1 MIELREVS
9 RLFTVGGQEVRAMDR
24 VSLTIEP
31 GEYLSI
37 MGPSGSG
44 KSTLLNIIGL
54 LDTPTSGTYLLDGE
68 DVTRLPD
75 HRLAA
80 VRSRKIGF
88 IFQFFHLI
96 PRLTARQ
103 NIELP
108 LLLAGVP
115 GRERA
120 ERSSRL
126 LESFGLASRQHH
138 RPDELSGG
146 QRQRVAIARAVINEP
161 AVLLADEPTGNLD
174 RAAGHEI
181 IELMEQLNR
190 SGLTLVLVTHDP
202 EIGGRAGRRIR
213 VVDRRTAAAARG
225 ACAVRARDA
234 ISFALASLAFS
245 RVRTLLM
252 LLAMSIGVAAV
263 VVLTAIGNGARHY
276 VVDQFSSLG
285 TNLVIVVP
293 GRAETAGG
301 TASTLVGET
310 PRDLTLDDARS
321 LLRGDALR
329 RMAPFNLGE
338 IAVAYRGRERQ
349 APLLGSTAALLPIHH
364 LEMARGSFLPEE
376 DMEIARPVC
385 VLGATIS
392 RELFGRQNPLGE
404 MVRLGGFRCRVI
416 GVLASQGRS
425 LGHDTEEL
433 VVVPVAFA
441 QMLLNTEGLFR
452 ILVEARDPESIPR
465 LKQFIL
471 DTIAGRHYGEEDIT
485 IVTQDSVLAT
495 FERILGALT
504 LSVAGIA
511 AISLVVAGILIMN
524 VMLMAVAQRT
534 AEIGLCKAIGAS
546 RRQIMV
552 LLVTEAL
559 LLSAVGGLLG
569 LAIGLAGSR
578 LARSL
583 YPELSAGPPSWAM
596 VAALGTALATGFV
609 FSLLPARRAA
619 RLDPIQALARR

>member
-1 MIELREVS
+1 M
-9 RLFTVGGQEVRAMDR
+9 
-24 VSLTIEP
+24 
-31 GEYLSI
+31 
-37 MGPSGSG
+37 
-44 KSTLLNIIGL
+44 
-54 LDTPTSGTYLLDGE
+54 
-68 DVTRLPD
+68 
-75 HRLAA
+75 
-80 VRSRKIGF
+80 
-88 IFQFFHLI
+88 
-96 PRLTARQ
+96 
-103 NIELP
+103 
-108 LLLAGVP
+108 
-115 GRERA
+115 
-120 ERSSRL
+120 
-126 LESFGLASRQHH
+126 
-138 RPDELSGG
+138 
-146 QRQRVAIARAVINEP
+146 
-161 AVLLADEPTGNLD
+161 
-174 RAAGHEI
+174 
-181 IELMEQLNR
+181 
-190 SGLTLVLVTHDP
+190 
-202 EIGGRAGRRIR
+202 
-213 VVDRRTAAAARG
+213 
-225 ACAVRARDA
+225 RARDA

-301 TASTLVGET
+301 AATTLVGET

-338 IAVAYRGRERQ
+338 IAVSYRGRERQ

-452 ILVEARDPESIPR
+452 ILVEAREPESIPR
-465 LKQFIL
+465 LKDFIL
-471 DTIAGRHYGEEDIT
+471 DTIARRHYGEEDIT

-534 AEIGLCKAIGAS
+534 GEIGLCKAIGAS

-596 VAALGTALATGFV
+596 VAALGTALATGLI

-619 RLDPIQALARR
+619 RLDPIQALGRR

>member
-1 MIELREVS
+1 M
-9 RLFTVGGQEVRAMDR
+9 
-24 VSLTIEP
+24 
-31 GEYLSI
+31 
-37 MGPSGSG
+37 
-44 KSTLLNIIGL
+44 
-54 LDTPTSGTYLLDGE
+54 
-68 DVTRLPD
+68 
-75 HRLAA
+75 
-80 VRSRKIGF
+80 
-88 IFQFFHLI
+88 
-96 PRLTARQ
+96 
-103 NIELP
+103 
-108 LLLAGVP
+108 
-115 GRERA
+115 
-120 ERSSRL
+120 
-126 LESFGLASRQHH
+126 
-138 RPDELSGG
+138 
-146 QRQRVAIARAVINEP
+146 
-161 AVLLADEPTGNLD
+161 
-174 RAAGHEI
+174 
-181 IELMEQLNR
+181 
-190 SGLTLVLVTHDP
+190 
-202 EIGGRAGRRIR
+202 
-213 VVDRRTAAAARG
+213 RT
-225 ACAVRARDA
+225 RDA
-234 ISFALASLAFS
+234 IAFALASLAFS

-301 TASTLVGET
+301 AATTLVGET

-338 IAVAYRGRERQ
+338 IAVSYRGRERQ

-452 ILVEARDPESIPR
+452 ILVEAREPESISR
-465 LKQFIL
+465 LKDFIL
-471 DTIAGRHYGEEDIT
+471 DTIARRHYGEEDIT

-511 AISLVVAGILIMN
+511 AISLIVAGILIMN

-534 AEIGLCKAIGAS
+534 GEIGLCKAIGAS

-569 LAIGLAGSR
+569 LAMGLAGSR

-596 VAALGTALATGFV
+596 VAALGTALATGLI

-619 RLDPIQALARR
+619 RLDPIQALGRR

>member
-1 MIELREVS
+1 M
-9 RLFTVGGQEVRAMDR
+9 
-24 VSLTIEP
+24 
-31 GEYLSI
+31 
-37 MGPSGSG
+37 
-44 KSTLLNIIGL
+44 
-54 LDTPTSGTYLLDGE
+54 
-68 DVTRLPD
+68 
-75 HRLAA
+75 
-80 VRSRKIGF
+80 
-88 IFQFFHLI
+88 
-96 PRLTARQ
+96 
-103 NIELP
+103 
-108 LLLAGVP
+108 
-115 GRERA
+115 
-120 ERSSRL
+120 
-126 LESFGLASRQHH
+126 
-138 RPDELSGG
+138 
-146 QRQRVAIARAVINEP
+146 
-161 AVLLADEPTGNLD
+161 
-174 RAAGHEI
+174 
-181 IELMEQLNR
+181 
-190 SGLTLVLVTHDP
+190 
-202 EIGGRAGRRIR
+202 
-213 VVDRRTAAAARG
+213 
-225 ACAVRARDA
+225 RARDA

-301 TASTLVGET
+301 AATTLVGET

-338 IAVAYRGRERQ
+338 IAVSYRGRERQ

-452 ILVEARDPESIPR
+452 ILVEAREPESIPR
-465 LKQFIL
+465 LKAFIL
-471 DTIAGRHYGEEDIT
+471 DTIARRHYGEEDIT

-511 AISLVVAGILIMN
+511 AISLIVAGILIMN

-534 AEIGLCKAIGAS
+534 GEIGLCKAIGAS

-596 VAALGTALATGFV
+596 VAALGTALATGLI

-619 RLDPIQALARR
+619 RLDPIQALGRR

>member
-1 MIELREVS
+1 
-9 RLFTVGGQEVRAMDR
+9 
-24 VSLTIEP
+24 
-31 GEYLSI
+31 
-37 MGPSGSG
+37 
-44 KSTLLNIIGL
+44 
-54 LDTPTSGTYLLDGE
+54 
-68 DVTRLPD
+68 
-75 HRLAA
+75 
-80 VRSRKIGF
+80 
-88 IFQFFHLI
+88 
-96 PRLTARQ
+96 
-103 NIELP
+103 
-108 LLLAGVP
+108 
-115 GRERA
+115 
-120 ERSSRL
+120 
-126 LESFGLASRQHH
+126 
-138 RPDELSGG
+138 
-146 QRQRVAIARAVINEP
+146 
-161 AVLLADEPTGNLD
+161 
-174 RAAGHEI
+174 
-181 IELMEQLNR
+181 
-190 SGLTLVLVTHDP
+190 
-202 EIGGRAGRRIR
+202 
-213 VVDRRTAAAARG
+213 
-225 ACAVRARDA
+225 VRARDA
-234 ISFALASLAFS
+234 IAFALASLAFS

-301 TASTLVGET
+301 AATTLVGET

-338 IAVAYRGRERQ
+338 IAVSYRGRERQ

-465 LKQFIL
+465 LKDFIL
-471 DTIAGRHYGEEDIT
+471 DTIARRHYGEEDIT

-511 AISLVVAGILIMN
+511 AISLIVAGILIMN

-534 AEIGLCKAIGAS
+534 GEIGLCKAIGAS

-596 VAALGTALATGFV
+596 VAALGTALATGLI

-619 RLDPIQALARR
+619 RLDPIQALGRR

>member
-1 MIELREVS
+1 M
-9 RLFTVGGQEVRAMDR
+9 
-24 VSLTIEP
+24 
-31 GEYLSI
+31 
-37 MGPSGSG
+37 
-44 KSTLLNIIGL
+44 
-54 LDTPTSGTYLLDGE
+54 
-68 DVTRLPD
+68 
-75 HRLAA
+75 
-80 VRSRKIGF
+80 
-88 IFQFFHLI
+88 
-96 PRLTARQ
+96 
-103 NIELP
+103 
-108 LLLAGVP
+108 
-115 GRERA
+115 
-120 ERSSRL
+120 
-126 LESFGLASRQHH
+126 
-138 RPDELSGG
+138 
-146 QRQRVAIARAVINEP
+146 
-161 AVLLADEPTGNLD
+161 
-174 RAAGHEI
+174 
-181 IELMEQLNR
+181 
-190 SGLTLVLVTHDP
+190 
-202 EIGGRAGRRIR
+202 
-213 VVDRRTAAAARG
+213 
-225 ACAVRARDA
+225 RARDA
-234 ISFALASLAFS
+234 IAFALASLAFS

-301 TASTLVGET
+301 AATTLVGET

-338 IAVAYRGRERQ
+338 IAVSYRGRERQ

-511 AISLVVAGILIMN
+511 AISLIVAGILIMN

-596 VAALGTALATGFV
+596 VAALGTALATGLV

-619 RLDPIQALARR
+619 RLDPIQALGRR

>member
-1 MIELREVS
+1 M
-9 RLFTVGGQEVRAMDR
+9 
-24 VSLTIEP
+24 
-31 GEYLSI
+31 
-37 MGPSGSG
+37 
-44 KSTLLNIIGL
+44 
-54 LDTPTSGTYLLDGE
+54 
-68 DVTRLPD
+68 
-75 HRLAA
+75 
-80 VRSRKIGF
+80 
-88 IFQFFHLI
+88 
-96 PRLTARQ
+96 
-103 NIELP
+103 
-108 LLLAGVP
+108 
-115 GRERA
+115 
-120 ERSSRL
+120 
-126 LESFGLASRQHH
+126 
-138 RPDELSGG
+138 
-146 QRQRVAIARAVINEP
+146 
-161 AVLLADEPTGNLD
+161 
-174 RAAGHEI
+174 
-181 IELMEQLNR
+181 
-190 SGLTLVLVTHDP
+190 
-202 EIGGRAGRRIR
+202 
-213 VVDRRTAAAARG
+213 
-225 ACAVRARDA
+225 RARDA

-338 IAVAYRGRERQ
+338 IAVSYRGRERQ

-596 VAALGTALATGFV
+596 VAALGTALATGLI

>member
-1 MIELREVS
+1 M
-9 RLFTVGGQEVRAMDR
+9 
-24 VSLTIEP
+24 
-31 GEYLSI
+31 
-37 MGPSGSG
+37 
-44 KSTLLNIIGL
+44 
-54 LDTPTSGTYLLDGE
+54 
-68 DVTRLPD
+68 
-75 HRLAA
+75 
-80 VRSRKIGF
+80 
-88 IFQFFHLI
+88 
-96 PRLTARQ
+96 
-103 NIELP
+103 
-108 LLLAGVP
+108 
-115 GRERA
+115 
-120 ERSSRL
+120 
-126 LESFGLASRQHH
+126 
-138 RPDELSGG
+138 
-146 QRQRVAIARAVINEP
+146 
-161 AVLLADEPTGNLD
+161 
-174 RAAGHEI
+174 
-181 IELMEQLNR
+181 
-190 SGLTLVLVTHDP
+190 
-202 EIGGRAGRRIR
+202 
-213 VVDRRTAAAARG
+213 
-225 ACAVRARDA
+225 RARDA

-338 IAVAYRGRERQ
+338 IAVSYRGRERQ

-569 LAIGLAGSR
+569 LAIGLAGSH

>member
-1 MIELREVS
+1 M
-9 RLFTVGGQEVRAMDR
+9 
-24 VSLTIEP
+24 
-31 GEYLSI
+31 
-37 MGPSGSG
+37 
-44 KSTLLNIIGL
+44 
-54 LDTPTSGTYLLDGE
+54 
-68 DVTRLPD
+68 
-75 HRLAA
+75 
-80 VRSRKIGF
+80 
-88 IFQFFHLI
+88 
-96 PRLTARQ
+96 
-103 NIELP
+103 
-108 LLLAGVP
+108 
-115 GRERA
+115 
-120 ERSSRL
+120 
-126 LESFGLASRQHH
+126 
-138 RPDELSGG
+138 
-146 QRQRVAIARAVINEP
+146 
-161 AVLLADEPTGNLD
+161 
-174 RAAGHEI
+174 
-181 IELMEQLNR
+181 
-190 SGLTLVLVTHDP
+190 
-202 EIGGRAGRRIR
+202 
-213 VVDRRTAAAARG
+213 RT
-225 ACAVRARDA
+225 RDA
-234 ISFALASLAFS
+234 IAFALASLAFS

-301 TASTLVGET
+301 AATTLVGET

-338 IAVAYRGRERQ
+338 IAVSYRGRERQ

-376 DMEIARPVC
+376 DTEIARPVC

-452 ILVEARDPESIPR
+452 ILVEAREPESIPR
-465 LKQFIL
+465 LKDFIL
-471 DTIAGRHYGEEDIT
+471 DTIARRHYGEEDIT

-511 AISLVVAGILIMN
+511 AISLIVAGILIMN

-534 AEIGLCKAIGAS
+534 GEIGLCKAIGAS

-596 VAALGTALATGFV
+596 VAALGTALATGLI

-619 RLDPIQALARR
+619 RLDPIQALGRR

>member
-1 MIELREVS
+1 M
-9 RLFTVGGQEVRAMDR
+9 
-24 VSLTIEP
+24 
-31 GEYLSI
+31 
-37 MGPSGSG
+37 
-44 KSTLLNIIGL
+44 
-54 LDTPTSGTYLLDGE
+54 
-68 DVTRLPD
+68 
-75 HRLAA
+75 
-80 VRSRKIGF
+80 
-88 IFQFFHLI
+88 
-96 PRLTARQ
+96 
-103 NIELP
+103 
-108 LLLAGVP
+108 
-115 GRERA
+115 
-120 ERSSRL
+120 
-126 LESFGLASRQHH
+126 
-138 RPDELSGG
+138 
-146 QRQRVAIARAVINEP
+146 
-161 AVLLADEPTGNLD
+161 
-174 RAAGHEI
+174 
-181 IELMEQLNR
+181 
-190 SGLTLVLVTHDP
+190 
-202 EIGGRAGRRIR
+202 
-213 VVDRRTAAAARG
+213 
-225 ACAVRARDA
+225 RARDA
-234 ISFALASLAFS
+234 IVFALASLAFS

-301 TASTLVGET
+301 AATTLVGET

-338 IAVAYRGRERQ
+338 IAVSYRGRERQ

-376 DMEIARPVC
+376 DTEIARPVC

-452 ILVEARDPESIPR
+452 ILVEAREPESIPR
-465 LKQFIL
+465 LKDFIL
-471 DTIAGRHYGEEDIT
+471 DTIARRHYGEEDIT

-534 AEIGLCKAIGAS
+534 GEIGLCKAIGAS

-596 VAALGTALATGFV
+596 VAALGTALATGLI

-619 RLDPIQALARR
+619 RLDPIQALGRR

>member
-1 MIELREVS
+1 M
-9 RLFTVGGQEVRAMDR
+9 
-24 VSLTIEP
+24 
-31 GEYLSI
+31 
-37 MGPSGSG
+37 
-44 KSTLLNIIGL
+44 
-54 LDTPTSGTYLLDGE
+54 
-68 DVTRLPD
+68 
-75 HRLAA
+75 
-80 VRSRKIGF
+80 
-88 IFQFFHLI
+88 
-96 PRLTARQ
+96 
-103 NIELP
+103 
-108 LLLAGVP
+108 
-115 GRERA
+115 
-120 ERSSRL
+120 
-126 LESFGLASRQHH
+126 
-138 RPDELSGG
+138 
-146 QRQRVAIARAVINEP
+146 
-161 AVLLADEPTGNLD
+161 
-174 RAAGHEI
+174 
-181 IELMEQLNR
+181 
-190 SGLTLVLVTHDP
+190 
-202 EIGGRAGRRIR
+202 
-213 VVDRRTAAAARG
+213 
-225 ACAVRARDA
+225 RARDA
-234 ISFALASLAFS
+234 IVFALASLAFS

-301 TASTLVGET
+301 AATTLVGET

-338 IAVAYRGRERQ
+338 IAVSYRGRERQ

-452 ILVEARDPESIPR
+452 ILVEAREPESIPR
-465 LKQFIL
+465 LKAFIL
-471 DTIAGRHYGEEDIT
+471 DTIARRHYGEEDIT

-511 AISLVVAGILIMN
+511 AISLIVAGILIMN

-534 AEIGLCKAIGAS
+534 GEIGLCKAIGAS

-569 LAIGLAGSR
+569 LAMGLAGSR

-596 VAALGTALATGFV
+596 VAALGTALATGLI

-619 RLDPIQALARR
+619 RLDPIQALGRR

>member
-1 MIELREVS
+1 M
-9 RLFTVGGQEVRAMDR
+9 
-24 VSLTIEP
+24 
-31 GEYLSI
+31 
-37 MGPSGSG
+37 
-44 KSTLLNIIGL
+44 
-54 LDTPTSGTYLLDGE
+54 
-68 DVTRLPD
+68 
-75 HRLAA
+75 
-80 VRSRKIGF
+80 
-88 IFQFFHLI
+88 
-96 PRLTARQ
+96 
-103 NIELP
+103 
-108 LLLAGVP
+108 
-115 GRERA
+115 
-120 ERSSRL
+120 
-126 LESFGLASRQHH
+126 
-138 RPDELSGG
+138 
-146 QRQRVAIARAVINEP
+146 
-161 AVLLADEPTGNLD
+161 
-174 RAAGHEI
+174 
-181 IELMEQLNR
+181 
-190 SGLTLVLVTHDP
+190 
-202 EIGGRAGRRIR
+202 
-213 VVDRRTAAAARG
+213 
-225 ACAVRARDA
+225 RARDA
-234 ISFALASLAFS
+234 IAFALASLAFS

-301 TASTLVGET
+301 AATTLVGET

-338 IAVAYRGRERQ
+338 IAVSYRGRERQ

-364 LEMARGSFLPEE
+364 LEIARGSFLPEE

-452 ILVEARDPESIPR
+452 ILVEAREPESIPR
-465 LKQFIL
+465 LKDFIL
-471 DTIAGRHYGEEDIT
+471 DTIARRHYGEEDIT

-511 AISLVVAGILIMN
+511 AISLIVAGILIMN

-534 AEIGLCKAIGAS
+534 GEIGLCKAIGAS

-596 VAALGTALATGFV
+596 VAALGTALATGLI

-619 RLDPIQALARR
+619 RLDPIQALGRR

>member
-1 MIELREVS
+1 M
-9 RLFTVGGQEVRAMDR
+9 
-24 VSLTIEP
+24 
-31 GEYLSI
+31 
-37 MGPSGSG
+37 
-44 KSTLLNIIGL
+44 
-54 LDTPTSGTYLLDGE
+54 
-68 DVTRLPD
+68 
-75 HRLAA
+75 
-80 VRSRKIGF
+80 
-88 IFQFFHLI
+88 
-96 PRLTARQ
+96 
-103 NIELP
+103 
-108 LLLAGVP
+108 
-115 GRERA
+115 
-120 ERSSRL
+120 
-126 LESFGLASRQHH
+126 
-138 RPDELSGG
+138 
-146 QRQRVAIARAVINEP
+146 
-161 AVLLADEPTGNLD
+161 
-174 RAAGHEI
+174 
-181 IELMEQLNR
+181 
-190 SGLTLVLVTHDP
+190 
-202 EIGGRAGRRIR
+202 
-213 VVDRRTAAAARG
+213 
-225 ACAVRARDA
+225 RARDA
-234 ISFALASLAFS
+234 IAFALASLAFS

-301 TASTLVGET
+301 AATTLVGET

-321 LLRGDALR
+321 LLRGGALR

-338 IAVAYRGRERQ
+338 IAVSYRGRERQ

-452 ILVEARDPESIPR
+452 ILVEAREPESIPR
-465 LKQFIL
+465 LKDFIL
-471 DTIAGRHYGEEDIT
+471 DTIARRHYGEEDIT

-534 AEIGLCKAIGAS
+534 GEIGLCKAIGAS

-596 VAALGTALATGFV
+596 VAALGTALATGLI

-619 RLDPIQALARR
+619 RLDPIQALGRR

>member
-1 MIELREVS
+1 M
-9 RLFTVGGQEVRAMDR
+9 
-24 VSLTIEP
+24 
-31 GEYLSI
+31 
-37 MGPSGSG
+37 
-44 KSTLLNIIGL
+44 
-54 LDTPTSGTYLLDGE
+54 
-68 DVTRLPD
+68 
-75 HRLAA
+75 
-80 VRSRKIGF
+80 
-88 IFQFFHLI
+88 
-96 PRLTARQ
+96 
-103 NIELP
+103 
-108 LLLAGVP
+108 
-115 GRERA
+115 
-120 ERSSRL
+120 
-126 LESFGLASRQHH
+126 
-138 RPDELSGG
+138 
-146 QRQRVAIARAVINEP
+146 
-161 AVLLADEPTGNLD
+161 
-174 RAAGHEI
+174 
-181 IELMEQLNR
+181 
-190 SGLTLVLVTHDP
+190 
-202 EIGGRAGRRIR
+202 
-213 VVDRRTAAAARG
+213 
-225 ACAVRARDA
+225 RARDA
-234 ISFALASLAFS
+234 IAFALASLAFS

-301 TASTLVGET
+301 AASTLVGET

-338 IAVAYRGRERQ
+338 IAVSYRGRERQ

-452 ILVEARDPESIPR
+452 ILVEAREPESIPR
-465 LKQFIL
+465 LKDFIL
-471 DTIAGRHYGEEDIT
+471 DTIARRHYGEEDIT

-596 VAALGTALATGFV
+596 VAALGTALATGLI

-619 RLDPIQALARR
+619 RLDPIQALGRR

>member
-1 MIELREVS
+1 M
-9 RLFTVGGQEVRAMDR
+9 
-24 VSLTIEP
+24 
-31 GEYLSI
+31 
-37 MGPSGSG
+37 
-44 KSTLLNIIGL
+44 
-54 LDTPTSGTYLLDGE
+54 
-68 DVTRLPD
+68 
-75 HRLAA
+75 
-80 VRSRKIGF
+80 
-88 IFQFFHLI
+88 
-96 PRLTARQ
+96 
-103 NIELP
+103 
-108 LLLAGVP
+108 
-115 GRERA
+115 
-120 ERSSRL
+120 
-126 LESFGLASRQHH
+126 
-138 RPDELSGG
+138 
-146 QRQRVAIARAVINEP
+146 
-161 AVLLADEPTGNLD
+161 
-174 RAAGHEI
+174 
-181 IELMEQLNR
+181 
-190 SGLTLVLVTHDP
+190 
-202 EIGGRAGRRIR
+202 
-213 VVDRRTAAAARG
+213 
-225 ACAVRARDA
+225 RARDA
-234 ISFALASLAFS
+234 IVFALASLAFS

-301 TASTLVGET
+301 AATTLVGET

-338 IAVAYRGRERQ
+338 IAVSYRGRERQ

-452 ILVEARDPESIPR
+452 ILVEAREPESIPR
-465 LKQFIL
+465 LKAFIL
-471 DTIAGRHYGEEDIT
+471 DTIARRHYGEEDIT

-511 AISLVVAGILIMN
+511 AISLIVAGILIMN

-534 AEIGLCKAIGAS
+534 GEIGLCKAIGAS

-596 VAALGTALATGFV
+596 VAALGTALATGLI

-619 RLDPIQALARR
+619 RLDPIQALGRR

>member
-1 MIELREVS
+1 M
-9 RLFTVGGQEVRAMDR
+9 
-24 VSLTIEP
+24 
-31 GEYLSI
+31 
-37 MGPSGSG
+37 
-44 KSTLLNIIGL
+44 
-54 LDTPTSGTYLLDGE
+54 
-68 DVTRLPD
+68 
-75 HRLAA
+75 
-80 VRSRKIGF
+80 
-88 IFQFFHLI
+88 
-96 PRLTARQ
+96 
-103 NIELP
+103 
-108 LLLAGVP
+108 
-115 GRERA
+115 
-120 ERSSRL
+120 
-126 LESFGLASRQHH
+126 
-138 RPDELSGG
+138 
-146 QRQRVAIARAVINEP
+146 
-161 AVLLADEPTGNLD
+161 
-174 RAAGHEI
+174 
-181 IELMEQLNR
+181 
-190 SGLTLVLVTHDP
+190 
-202 EIGGRAGRRIR
+202 
-213 VVDRRTAAAARG
+213 
-225 ACAVRARDA
+225 RARDA
-234 ISFALASLAFS
+234 IAFALASLAFS

-301 TASTLVGET
+301 AATTLVGET

-338 IAVAYRGRERQ
+338 IAVSYRGRERQ

-452 ILVEARDPESIPR
+452 ILVEAREPESIPR
-465 LKQFIL
+465 LKAFIL
-471 DTIAGRHYGEEDIT
+471 DTIARRHYGEEDIT

-511 AISLVVAGILIMN
+511 AISLIVAGILIMN

-534 AEIGLCKAIGAS
+534 GEIGLCKAIGAS

-569 LAIGLAGSR
+569 LAIGLAGSH

-596 VAALGTALATGFV
+596 VAALGTALATGLI

-619 RLDPIQALARR
+619 RLDPIQALGRR

>member
-1 MIELREVS
+1 M
-9 RLFTVGGQEVRAMDR
+9 
-24 VSLTIEP
+24 
-31 GEYLSI
+31 
-37 MGPSGSG
+37 
-44 KSTLLNIIGL
+44 
-54 LDTPTSGTYLLDGE
+54 
-68 DVTRLPD
+68 
-75 HRLAA
+75 
-80 VRSRKIGF
+80 
-88 IFQFFHLI
+88 
-96 PRLTARQ
+96 
-103 NIELP
+103 
-108 LLLAGVP
+108 
-115 GRERA
+115 
-120 ERSSRL
+120 
-126 LESFGLASRQHH
+126 
-138 RPDELSGG
+138 
-146 QRQRVAIARAVINEP
+146 
-161 AVLLADEPTGNLD
+161 
-174 RAAGHEI
+174 
-181 IELMEQLNR
+181 
-190 SGLTLVLVTHDP
+190 
-202 EIGGRAGRRIR
+202 
-213 VVDRRTAAAARG
+213 
-225 ACAVRARDA
+225 RARDA
-234 ISFALASLAFS
+234 IAFALASLAFS

-301 TASTLVGET
+301 AATTLVGET

-338 IAVAYRGRERQ
+338 IAVSYRGRERQ

-465 LKQFIL
+465 LKDFIL
-471 DTIAGRHYGEEDIT
+471 DTIARRHYGEEDIT

-511 AISLVVAGILIMN
+511 AISLIVAGILIMN

-534 AEIGLCKAIGAS
+534 GEIGLCKAIGAS

-596 VAALGTALATGFV
+596 VAALGTALATGLI

-619 RLDPIQALARR
+619 RLDPIQALGRR

>member
-1 MIELREVS
+1 M
-9 RLFTVGGQEVRAMDR
+9 
-24 VSLTIEP
+24 
-31 GEYLSI
+31 
-37 MGPSGSG
+37 
-44 KSTLLNIIGL
+44 
-54 LDTPTSGTYLLDGE
+54 
-68 DVTRLPD
+68 
-75 HRLAA
+75 
-80 VRSRKIGF
+80 
-88 IFQFFHLI
+88 
-96 PRLTARQ
+96 
-103 NIELP
+103 
-108 LLLAGVP
+108 
-115 GRERA
+115 
-120 ERSSRL
+120 
-126 LESFGLASRQHH
+126 
-138 RPDELSGG
+138 
-146 QRQRVAIARAVINEP
+146 
-161 AVLLADEPTGNLD
+161 
-174 RAAGHEI
+174 
-181 IELMEQLNR
+181 
-190 SGLTLVLVTHDP
+190 
-202 EIGGRAGRRIR
+202 
-213 VVDRRTAAAARG
+213 
-225 ACAVRARDA
+225 RARDA
-234 ISFALASLAFS
+234 IVFALASLAFS

-301 TASTLVGET
+301 AATTLVGET

-338 IAVAYRGRERQ
+338 IAVSYRGRERQ

-452 ILVEARDPESIPR
+452 ILVEAREPESIPR
-465 LKQFIL
+465 LKDFIL
-471 DTIAGRHYGEEDIT
+471 DTIARRHYGEEDIT

-511 AISLVVAGILIMN
+511 AISLIVAGILIMN

-534 AEIGLCKAIGAS
+534 GEIGLCKAIGAS

-596 VAALGTALATGFV
+596 VAALGTALATGLI

-619 RLDPIQALARR
+619 RLDPIQALGRR

>member
-1 MIELREVS
+1 M
-9 RLFTVGGQEVRAMDR
+9 
-24 VSLTIEP
+24 
-31 GEYLSI
+31 
-37 MGPSGSG
+37 
-44 KSTLLNIIGL
+44 
-54 LDTPTSGTYLLDGE
+54 
-68 DVTRLPD
+68 
-75 HRLAA
+75 
-80 VRSRKIGF
+80 
-88 IFQFFHLI
+88 
-96 PRLTARQ
+96 
-103 NIELP
+103 
-108 LLLAGVP
+108 
-115 GRERA
+115 
-120 ERSSRL
+120 
-126 LESFGLASRQHH
+126 
-138 RPDELSGG
+138 
-146 QRQRVAIARAVINEP
+146 
-161 AVLLADEPTGNLD
+161 
-174 RAAGHEI
+174 
-181 IELMEQLNR
+181 
-190 SGLTLVLVTHDP
+190 
-202 EIGGRAGRRIR
+202 
-213 VVDRRTAAAARG
+213 RT
-225 ACAVRARDA
+225 RDA
-234 ISFALASLAFS
+234 IAFALASLAFS

-301 TASTLVGET
+301 AATTLVGET

-338 IAVAYRGRERQ
+338 IAVSYRGRERQ

-452 ILVEARDPESIPR
+452 ILVEAREPESIPR
-465 LKQFIL
+465 LKDFIL
-471 DTIAGRHYGEEDIT
+471 DTIARRHYGEEDIT

-511 AISLVVAGILIMN
+511 AISLIVAGILIMN

-534 AEIGLCKAIGAS
+534 GEIGLCKAIGAS

-569 LAIGLAGSR
+569 LAMGLAGSR

-596 VAALGTALATGFV
+596 VAALGTALATGLI

-619 RLDPIQALARR
+619 RLDPIQALGRR

>member
-1 MIELREVS
+1 M
-9 RLFTVGGQEVRAMDR
+9 
-24 VSLTIEP
+24 
-31 GEYLSI
+31 
-37 MGPSGSG
+37 
-44 KSTLLNIIGL
+44 
-54 LDTPTSGTYLLDGE
+54 
-68 DVTRLPD
+68 
-75 HRLAA
+75 
-80 VRSRKIGF
+80 
-88 IFQFFHLI
+88 
-96 PRLTARQ
+96 
-103 NIELP
+103 
-108 LLLAGVP
+108 
-115 GRERA
+115 
-120 ERSSRL
+120 
-126 LESFGLASRQHH
+126 
-138 RPDELSGG
+138 
-146 QRQRVAIARAVINEP
+146 
-161 AVLLADEPTGNLD
+161 
-174 RAAGHEI
+174 
-181 IELMEQLNR
+181 
-190 SGLTLVLVTHDP
+190 
-202 EIGGRAGRRIR
+202 
-213 VVDRRTAAAARG
+213 
-225 ACAVRARDA
+225 RARDA

-301 TASTLVGET
+301 AATTLVGET

-338 IAVAYRGRERQ
+338 IAVSYRGRERQ

-452 ILVEARDPESIPR
+452 ILVEAREPESIPR
-465 LKQFIL
+465 LKDFIL
-471 DTIAGRHYGEEDIT
+471 DTIARRHYGEEDIT

-534 AEIGLCKAIGAS
+534 GEIGLCKAIGAS

-596 VAALGTALATGFV
+596 VAALGTALATGLV

-619 RLDPIQALARR
+619 RLDPIQALGRR

>member
-1 MIELREVS
+1 M
-9 RLFTVGGQEVRAMDR
+9 
-24 VSLTIEP
+24 
-31 GEYLSI
+31 
-37 MGPSGSG
+37 
-44 KSTLLNIIGL
+44 
-54 LDTPTSGTYLLDGE
+54 
-68 DVTRLPD
+68 
-75 HRLAA
+75 
-80 VRSRKIGF
+80 
-88 IFQFFHLI
+88 
-96 PRLTARQ
+96 
-103 NIELP
+103 
-108 LLLAGVP
+108 
-115 GRERA
+115 
-120 ERSSRL
+120 
-126 LESFGLASRQHH
+126 
-138 RPDELSGG
+138 
-146 QRQRVAIARAVINEP
+146 
-161 AVLLADEPTGNLD
+161 
-174 RAAGHEI
+174 
-181 IELMEQLNR
+181 
-190 SGLTLVLVTHDP
+190 
-202 EIGGRAGRRIR
+202 
-213 VVDRRTAAAARG
+213 
-225 ACAVRARDA
+225 RARDA

-301 TASTLVGET
+301 AASTLVGET

-338 IAVAYRGRERQ
+338 IAVSYRGRERQ

>member
-1 MIELREVS
+1 M
-9 RLFTVGGQEVRAMDR
+9 
-24 VSLTIEP
+24 
-31 GEYLSI
+31 
-37 MGPSGSG
+37 
-44 KSTLLNIIGL
+44 
-54 LDTPTSGTYLLDGE
+54 
-68 DVTRLPD
+68 
-75 HRLAA
+75 
-80 VRSRKIGF
+80 
-88 IFQFFHLI
+88 
-96 PRLTARQ
+96 
-103 NIELP
+103 
-108 LLLAGVP
+108 
-115 GRERA
+115 
-120 ERSSRL
+120 
-126 LESFGLASRQHH
+126 
-138 RPDELSGG
+138 
-146 QRQRVAIARAVINEP
+146 
-161 AVLLADEPTGNLD
+161 
-174 RAAGHEI
+174 
-181 IELMEQLNR
+181 
-190 SGLTLVLVTHDP
+190 
-202 EIGGRAGRRIR
+202 
-213 VVDRRTAAAARG
+213 
-225 ACAVRARDA
+225 RARDA
-234 ISFALASLAFS
+234 IAFALASLAFS

-301 TASTLVGET
+301 AASTLVGET

-338 IAVAYRGRERQ
+338 IAVSYRGRERQ

-465 LKQFIL
+465 LKDFIL
-471 DTIAGRHYGEEDIT
+471 DTIARRHYGEEDIT

-596 VAALGTALATGFV
+596 VAALGTALATGLI

-619 RLDPIQALARR
+619 RLDPIQALGRR

>member
-1 MIELREVS
+1 M
-9 RLFTVGGQEVRAMDR
+9 
-24 VSLTIEP
+24 
-31 GEYLSI
+31 
-37 MGPSGSG
+37 
-44 KSTLLNIIGL
+44 
-54 LDTPTSGTYLLDGE
+54 
-68 DVTRLPD
+68 
-75 HRLAA
+75 
-80 VRSRKIGF
+80 
-88 IFQFFHLI
+88 
-96 PRLTARQ
+96 
-103 NIELP
+103 
-108 LLLAGVP
+108 
-115 GRERA
+115 
-120 ERSSRL
+120 
-126 LESFGLASRQHH
+126 
-138 RPDELSGG
+138 
-146 QRQRVAIARAVINEP
+146 
-161 AVLLADEPTGNLD
+161 
-174 RAAGHEI
+174 
-181 IELMEQLNR
+181 
-190 SGLTLVLVTHDP
+190 
-202 EIGGRAGRRIR
+202 
-213 VVDRRTAAAARG
+213 
-225 ACAVRARDA
+225 RARDA
-234 ISFALASLAFS
+234 IAFALASLAFS

-301 TASTLVGET
+301 AATTLVGET

-338 IAVAYRGRERQ
+338 IAVSYRGRERQ

-452 ILVEARDPESIPR
+452 ILVEAREPESIPR
-465 LKQFIL
+465 LKDFIL
-471 DTIAGRHYGEEDIT
+471 DTIARRHYGEEDIT

-596 VAALGTALATGFV
+596 VAALGTALATGLI

-619 RLDPIQALARR
+619 RLDPIQALGRR

>member
-1 MIELREVS
+1 M
-9 RLFTVGGQEVRAMDR
+9 
-24 VSLTIEP
+24 
-31 GEYLSI
+31 
-37 MGPSGSG
+37 
-44 KSTLLNIIGL
+44 
-54 LDTPTSGTYLLDGE
+54 
-68 DVTRLPD
+68 
-75 HRLAA
+75 
-80 VRSRKIGF
+80 
-88 IFQFFHLI
+88 
-96 PRLTARQ
+96 
-103 NIELP
+103 
-108 LLLAGVP
+108 
-115 GRERA
+115 
-120 ERSSRL
+120 
-126 LESFGLASRQHH
+126 
-138 RPDELSGG
+138 
-146 QRQRVAIARAVINEP
+146 
-161 AVLLADEPTGNLD
+161 
-174 RAAGHEI
+174 
-181 IELMEQLNR
+181 
-190 SGLTLVLVTHDP
+190 
-202 EIGGRAGRRIR
+202 
-213 VVDRRTAAAARG
+213 
-225 ACAVRARDA
+225 RARDA
-234 ISFALASLAFS
+234 IAFALASLAFS

-301 TASTLVGET
+301 AATTLVGET

-338 IAVAYRGRERQ
+338 IAVSYRGRERQ

-452 ILVEARDPESIPR
+452 ILVEAREPESIPR

-534 AEIGLCKAIGAS
+534 GEIGLCKAIGAS

-596 VAALGTALATGFV
+596 VAALGTALATGLI

-619 RLDPIQALARR
+619 RLDPIQALGRR

>member
-1 MIELREVS
+1 M
-9 RLFTVGGQEVRAMDR
+9 
-24 VSLTIEP
+24 
-31 GEYLSI
+31 
-37 MGPSGSG
+37 
-44 KSTLLNIIGL
+44 
-54 LDTPTSGTYLLDGE
+54 
-68 DVTRLPD
+68 
-75 HRLAA
+75 
-80 VRSRKIGF
+80 
-88 IFQFFHLI
+88 
-96 PRLTARQ
+96 
-103 NIELP
+103 
-108 LLLAGVP
+108 
-115 GRERA
+115 
-120 ERSSRL
+120 
-126 LESFGLASRQHH
+126 
-138 RPDELSGG
+138 
-146 QRQRVAIARAVINEP
+146 
-161 AVLLADEPTGNLD
+161 
-174 RAAGHEI
+174 
-181 IELMEQLNR
+181 
-190 SGLTLVLVTHDP
+190 
-202 EIGGRAGRRIR
+202 
-213 VVDRRTAAAARG
+213 
-225 ACAVRARDA
+225 RARDA

-338 IAVAYRGRERQ
+338 IAVSYRGRERQ

-452 ILVEARDPESIPR
+452 ILVEAREPESIPR
-465 LKQFIL
+465 LKDFIL
-471 DTIAGRHYGEEDIT
+471 DTIARRHYGEEDIT

>member
-1 MIELREVS
+1 M
-9 RLFTVGGQEVRAMDR
+9 
-24 VSLTIEP
+24 
-31 GEYLSI
+31 
-37 MGPSGSG
+37 
-44 KSTLLNIIGL
+44 
-54 LDTPTSGTYLLDGE
+54 
-68 DVTRLPD
+68 
-75 HRLAA
+75 
-80 VRSRKIGF
+80 
-88 IFQFFHLI
+88 
-96 PRLTARQ
+96 
-103 NIELP
+103 
-108 LLLAGVP
+108 
-115 GRERA
+115 
-120 ERSSRL
+120 
-126 LESFGLASRQHH
+126 
-138 RPDELSGG
+138 
-146 QRQRVAIARAVINEP
+146 
-161 AVLLADEPTGNLD
+161 
-174 RAAGHEI
+174 
-181 IELMEQLNR
+181 
-190 SGLTLVLVTHDP
+190 
-202 EIGGRAGRRIR
+202 
-213 VVDRRTAAAARG
+213 
-225 ACAVRARDA
+225 RARDA
-234 ISFALASLAFS
+234 IAFALASLAFS

-301 TASTLVGET
+301 AATTLVGET

-338 IAVAYRGRERQ
+338 IAVSYRGRERQ

-376 DMEIARPVC
+376 DTEIARPVC

-452 ILVEARDPESIPR
+452 ILVEAREPESIPR
-465 LKQFIL
+465 LKDFIL
-471 DTIAGRHYGEEDIT
+471 DTIARSHYGEEDIT

-511 AISLVVAGILIMN
+511 AISLIVAGILIMN

-534 AEIGLCKAIGAS
+534 GEIGLCKAIGAS

-596 VAALGTALATGFV
+596 VAALGTALATGLI

-619 RLDPIQALARR
+619 RLDPIQALGRR

>member
-1 MIELREVS
+1 M
-9 RLFTVGGQEVRAMDR
+9 
-24 VSLTIEP
+24 
-31 GEYLSI
+31 
-37 MGPSGSG
+37 
-44 KSTLLNIIGL
+44 
-54 LDTPTSGTYLLDGE
+54 
-68 DVTRLPD
+68 
-75 HRLAA
+75 
-80 VRSRKIGF
+80 
-88 IFQFFHLI
+88 
-96 PRLTARQ
+96 
-103 NIELP
+103 
-108 LLLAGVP
+108 
-115 GRERA
+115 
-120 ERSSRL
+120 
-126 LESFGLASRQHH
+126 
-138 RPDELSGG
+138 
-146 QRQRVAIARAVINEP
+146 
-161 AVLLADEPTGNLD
+161 
-174 RAAGHEI
+174 
-181 IELMEQLNR
+181 
-190 SGLTLVLVTHDP
+190 
-202 EIGGRAGRRIR
+202 
-213 VVDRRTAAAARG
+213 RT
-225 ACAVRARDA
+225 RDA
-234 ISFALASLAFS
+234 IAFALASLAFS

-301 TASTLVGET
+301 AATTLVGET

-338 IAVAYRGRERQ
+338 IAVSYRGRERQ

-452 ILVEARDPESIPR
+452 ILVEAREPESIPR
-465 LKQFIL
+465 LKDFIL
-471 DTIAGRHYGEEDIT
+471 DTIARRHYGEKDIT

-511 AISLVVAGILIMN
+511 AISLIVAGILIMN

-534 AEIGLCKAIGAS
+534 GEIGLCKAIGAS

-569 LAIGLAGSR
+569 LGIGLAGSR

-596 VAALGTALATGFV
+596 VAALGTALATGLI

-619 RLDPIQALARR
+619 RLDPIQALGRR

>member
-1 MIELREVS
+1 M
-9 RLFTVGGQEVRAMDR
+9 
-24 VSLTIEP
+24 
-31 GEYLSI
+31 
-37 MGPSGSG
+37 
-44 KSTLLNIIGL
+44 
-54 LDTPTSGTYLLDGE
+54 
-68 DVTRLPD
+68 
-75 HRLAA
+75 
-80 VRSRKIGF
+80 
-88 IFQFFHLI
+88 
-96 PRLTARQ
+96 
-103 NIELP
+103 
-108 LLLAGVP
+108 
-115 GRERA
+115 
-120 ERSSRL
+120 
-126 LESFGLASRQHH
+126 
-138 RPDELSGG
+138 
-146 QRQRVAIARAVINEP
+146 
-161 AVLLADEPTGNLD
+161 
-174 RAAGHEI
+174 
-181 IELMEQLNR
+181 
-190 SGLTLVLVTHDP
+190 
-202 EIGGRAGRRIR
+202 
-213 VVDRRTAAAARG
+213 RT
-225 ACAVRARDA
+225 RDA
-234 ISFALASLAFS
+234 IAFALASLAFS

-301 TASTLVGET
+301 AATTLVGET

-338 IAVAYRGRERQ
+338 IAVSYQGRERQ

-452 ILVEARDPESIPR
+452 ILVEAREPESIPR
-465 LKQFIL
+465 LKAFIL
-471 DTIAGRHYGEEDIT
+471 DTIARRHYGEEDIT

-511 AISLVVAGILIMN
+511 AISLIVAGILIMN

-534 AEIGLCKAIGAS
+534 GEIGLCKAIGAS

-596 VAALGTALATGFV
+596 VAALGTALATGLI

-619 RLDPIQALARR
+619 RLDPIQALGRR

>member
-1 MIELREVS
+1 
-9 RLFTVGGQEVRAMDR
+9 
-24 VSLTIEP
+24 
-31 GEYLSI
+31 
-37 MGPSGSG
+37 
-44 KSTLLNIIGL
+44 
-54 LDTPTSGTYLLDGE
+54 
-68 DVTRLPD
+68 
-75 HRLAA
+75 
-80 VRSRKIGF
+80 
-88 IFQFFHLI
+88 
-96 PRLTARQ
+96 
-103 NIELP
+103 
-108 LLLAGVP
+108 
-115 GRERA
+115 
-120 ERSSRL
+120 
-126 LESFGLASRQHH
+126 
-138 RPDELSGG
+138 
-146 QRQRVAIARAVINEP
+146 
-161 AVLLADEPTGNLD
+161 
-174 RAAGHEI
+174 
-181 IELMEQLNR
+181 
-190 SGLTLVLVTHDP
+190 
-202 EIGGRAGRRIR
+202 
-213 VVDRRTAAAARG
+213 
-225 ACAVRARDA
+225 VRARDA
-234 ISFALASLAFS
+234 IAFALASLAFS

-301 TASTLVGET
+301 AASTLVGET

-338 IAVAYRGRERQ
+338 IAVSYRGRERQ

-465 LKQFIL
+465 LKDFIL
-471 DTIAGRHYGEEDIT
+471 DTIARRHYGEEDIT

-511 AISLVVAGILIMN
+511 AISLIVAGILIMN

-534 AEIGLCKAIGAS
+534 GEIGLCKAIGAS
-546 RRQIMV
+546 RRQIMA

-569 LAIGLAGSR
+569 LAMGLAGSR

-596 VAALGTALATGFV
+596 VAALGTALATGLV

-619 RLDPIQALARR
+619 RLDPIQALGRR

>member
-1 MIELREVS
+1 M
-9 RLFTVGGQEVRAMDR
+9 
-24 VSLTIEP
+24 
-31 GEYLSI
+31 
-37 MGPSGSG
+37 
-44 KSTLLNIIGL
+44 
-54 LDTPTSGTYLLDGE
+54 
-68 DVTRLPD
+68 
-75 HRLAA
+75 
-80 VRSRKIGF
+80 
-88 IFQFFHLI
+88 
-96 PRLTARQ
+96 
-103 NIELP
+103 
-108 LLLAGVP
+108 
-115 GRERA
+115 
-120 ERSSRL
+120 
-126 LESFGLASRQHH
+126 
-138 RPDELSGG
+138 
-146 QRQRVAIARAVINEP
+146 
-161 AVLLADEPTGNLD
+161 
-174 RAAGHEI
+174 
-181 IELMEQLNR
+181 
-190 SGLTLVLVTHDP
+190 
-202 EIGGRAGRRIR
+202 
-213 VVDRRTAAAARG
+213 
-225 ACAVRARDA
+225 RARDA
-234 ISFALASLAFS
+234 IAFALASLAFS

-301 TASTLVGET
+301 AATTLVGET

-338 IAVAYRGRERQ
+338 IAVSYRGRERQ

-465 LKQFIL
+465 LKAFIL
-471 DTIAGRHYGEEDIT
+471 DTIARRHYGEEDIT

-511 AISLVVAGILIMN
+511 AISLIVAGILIMN

-534 AEIGLCKAIGAS
+534 GEIGLCKAIGAS

-596 VAALGTALATGFV
+596 VAALGTALATGLI

-619 RLDPIQALARR
+619 RLDPIQALGRR

>member
-1 MIELREVS
+1 M
-9 RLFTVGGQEVRAMDR
+9 
-24 VSLTIEP
+24 
-31 GEYLSI
+31 
-37 MGPSGSG
+37 
-44 KSTLLNIIGL
+44 
-54 LDTPTSGTYLLDGE
+54 
-68 DVTRLPD
+68 
-75 HRLAA
+75 
-80 VRSRKIGF
+80 
-88 IFQFFHLI
+88 
-96 PRLTARQ
+96 
-103 NIELP
+103 
-108 LLLAGVP
+108 
-115 GRERA
+115 
-120 ERSSRL
+120 
-126 LESFGLASRQHH
+126 
-138 RPDELSGG
+138 
-146 QRQRVAIARAVINEP
+146 
-161 AVLLADEPTGNLD
+161 
-174 RAAGHEI
+174 
-181 IELMEQLNR
+181 
-190 SGLTLVLVTHDP
+190 
-202 EIGGRAGRRIR
+202 
-213 VVDRRTAAAARG
+213 
-225 ACAVRARDA
+225 RARDA
-234 ISFALASLAFS
+234 IAFALASLAFS

-301 TASTLVGET
+301 AATTLVGET

-338 IAVAYRGRERQ
+338 IAVSYRGRERQ

-376 DMEIARPVC
+376 DTEIARPVC

-452 ILVEARDPESIPR
+452 ILVEAREPESISR
-465 LKQFIL
+465 LKDFIL
-471 DTIAGRHYGEEDIT
+471 DTIARRHYGEEDIT

-511 AISLVVAGILIMN
+511 AISLIVAGILIMN

-534 AEIGLCKAIGAS
+534 GEIGLCKAIGAS

-596 VAALGTALATGFV
+596 VAALGTALATGLV

>member
-1 MIELREVS
+1 M
-9 RLFTVGGQEVRAMDR
+9 
-24 VSLTIEP
+24 
-31 GEYLSI
+31 
-37 MGPSGSG
+37 
-44 KSTLLNIIGL
+44 
-54 LDTPTSGTYLLDGE
+54 
-68 DVTRLPD
+68 
-75 HRLAA
+75 
-80 VRSRKIGF
+80 
-88 IFQFFHLI
+88 
-96 PRLTARQ
+96 
-103 NIELP
+103 
-108 LLLAGVP
+108 
-115 GRERA
+115 
-120 ERSSRL
+120 
-126 LESFGLASRQHH
+126 
-138 RPDELSGG
+138 
-146 QRQRVAIARAVINEP
+146 
-161 AVLLADEPTGNLD
+161 
-174 RAAGHEI
+174 
-181 IELMEQLNR
+181 
-190 SGLTLVLVTHDP
+190 
-202 EIGGRAGRRIR
+202 
-213 VVDRRTAAAARG
+213 RT
-225 ACAVRARDA
+225 RDA
-234 ISFALASLAFS
+234 IAFALASLAFS

-301 TASTLVGET
+301 AATTLVGET

-338 IAVAYRGRERQ
+338 IAVSYRGRERQ

-452 ILVEARDPESIPR
+452 ILVEAREPESIPR
-465 LKQFIL
+465 LKDFIL
-471 DTIAGRHYGEEDIT
+471 DTIARRHYGEEDIT

-511 AISLVVAGILIMN
+511 AISLMVAGILIMN

-534 AEIGLCKAIGAS
+534 GEIGLCKAIGAS

-596 VAALGTALATGFV
+596 VAALGTALATGLI

-619 RLDPIQALARR
+619 RLDPIQALGRR

>member
-1 MIELREVS
+1 M
-9 RLFTVGGQEVRAMDR
+9 
-24 VSLTIEP
+24 
-31 GEYLSI
+31 
-37 MGPSGSG
+37 
-44 KSTLLNIIGL
+44 
-54 LDTPTSGTYLLDGE
+54 
-68 DVTRLPD
+68 
-75 HRLAA
+75 
-80 VRSRKIGF
+80 
-88 IFQFFHLI
+88 
-96 PRLTARQ
+96 
-103 NIELP
+103 
-108 LLLAGVP
+108 
-115 GRERA
+115 
-120 ERSSRL
+120 
-126 LESFGLASRQHH
+126 
-138 RPDELSGG
+138 
-146 QRQRVAIARAVINEP
+146 
-161 AVLLADEPTGNLD
+161 
-174 RAAGHEI
+174 
-181 IELMEQLNR
+181 
-190 SGLTLVLVTHDP
+190 
-202 EIGGRAGRRIR
+202 
-213 VVDRRTAAAARG
+213 
-225 ACAVRARDA
+225 RARDA
-234 ISFALASLAFS
+234 IVFALASLAFS

-301 TASTLVGET
+301 AATTLVGET

-338 IAVAYRGRERQ
+338 IAVSYRGRERQ

-596 VAALGTALATGFV
+596 VAALGTALATGLI

>member
-1 MIELREVS
+1 M
-9 RLFTVGGQEVRAMDR
+9 
-24 VSLTIEP
+24 
-31 GEYLSI
+31 
-37 MGPSGSG
+37 
-44 KSTLLNIIGL
+44 
-54 LDTPTSGTYLLDGE
+54 
-68 DVTRLPD
+68 
-75 HRLAA
+75 
-80 VRSRKIGF
+80 
-88 IFQFFHLI
+88 
-96 PRLTARQ
+96 
-103 NIELP
+103 
-108 LLLAGVP
+108 
-115 GRERA
+115 
-120 ERSSRL
+120 
-126 LESFGLASRQHH
+126 
-138 RPDELSGG
+138 
-146 QRQRVAIARAVINEP
+146 
-161 AVLLADEPTGNLD
+161 
-174 RAAGHEI
+174 
-181 IELMEQLNR
+181 
-190 SGLTLVLVTHDP
+190 
-202 EIGGRAGRRIR
+202 
-213 VVDRRTAAAARG
+213 
-225 ACAVRARDA
+225 RARDA

-301 TASTLVGET
+301 AATTLVGET

-338 IAVAYRGRERQ
+338 IAVSYRGRERQ

-452 ILVEARDPESIPR
+452 ILVEAREPESIPR
-465 LKQFIL
+465 LKDFIL
-471 DTIAGRHYGEEDIT
+471 DTIARRHYGEKDIT

-511 AISLVVAGILIMN
+511 AISLIVAGILIMN

-534 AEIGLCKAIGAS
+534 GEIGLCKAIGAS

-596 VAALGTALATGFV
+596 VAALGTALATGLI

-619 RLDPIQALARR
+619 RLDPIQALGRR